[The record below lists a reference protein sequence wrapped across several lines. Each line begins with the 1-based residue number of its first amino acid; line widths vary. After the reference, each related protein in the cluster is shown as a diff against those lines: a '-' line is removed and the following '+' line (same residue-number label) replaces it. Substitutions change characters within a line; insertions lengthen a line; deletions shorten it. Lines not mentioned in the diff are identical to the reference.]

1 MDKFGN
7 FSKEDAMRIAQS
19 DAGQKLMTILQHSD
33 GTQLQNAIQQA
44 SAGNFEQ
51 AKNTLSALMSSPEA
65 QALLKEL
72 GG

>member
-7 FSKEDAMRIAQS
+7 LSKEDAMRIAQS
-19 DAGQKLMTILQHSD
+19 DAGQKLMTILQQSD
-33 GTQLQNAIQQA
+33 GTQLQYAIQQA

>member
-19 DAGQKLMTILQHSD
+19 DAGQKLMTILQQSD

-51 AKNTLSALMSSPEA
+51 AKNTLSALSCPIRPAVFITS
-65 QALLKEL
+65 ALL
-72 GG
+72 